1 MFLKLLTADFPSDP
15 GCFIQIWTI
24 WLCSR
29 NSSGSS
35 NWCFLTTWPQIDYS
49 LCPELLIGLN
59 NKLPKSLFVGTQNW
73 AHNCKWVGQ
82 PALIRWLVIALNCFY
97 NFHLSDQ
104 EMKRHGL
111 TLRASCKEPNYGIS
125 LLTVSLPGRR
135 LCSYVVAWEAGAAQ
149 LKSSLG
155 ILSPFQSDS
164 GKWRRQI
171 KPCRIKWDRP
181 PIGRWGPSQTTA

>member
-1 MFLKLLTADFPSDP
+1 M
-15 GCFIQIWTI
+15 
-24 WLCSR
+24 
-29 NSSGSS
+29 
-35 NWCFLTTWPQIDYS
+35 
-49 LCPELLIGLN
+49 
-59 NKLPKSLFVGTQNW
+59 FVGTQNW

-171 KPCRIKWDRP
+171 KPCRIKKGQGSNRTLRP
-181 PIGRWGPSQTTA
+181 QSDNSINLGKHDCHFGRQNFPPGSKENSILKAFLFDLLCIVLNYFLT